1 MLKASPVIQVKIVE
15 EKERKEVAVMW
26 NSLKKIFS
34 KDNKSTSPNE
44 AVFECRLCQATF
56 NINARPSEEYQLCY
70 ACFKET
76 SDYVA
81 SLIET
86 IGVLQEKANKAGQ
99 AGNSY
104 VQMHYLKEVLNRLTE
119 YKESYYDKGV
129 DFITEDINK
138 LIGEVRA
145 VHAEAAKE
153 AKESKR
159 RSVKMDVSEMEPRT
173 REEWKDLRA
182 GQKGALKSLLNLCDT
197 IDRLGYGLKDGR
209 SLANEVLQTAL
220 HFLTYIALSDGDLA
234 ELESQIIKDYLSVGR
249 AYAIDVEASK
259 KYILENPQFAEE
271 IPFFMEIT
279 KKFDE
284 ALIEAGERSEG
295 TYDTVT
301 GIGMLFGY
309 LGRHFLY
316 ESCNDIDINKSTALY
331 EYLLHLNEYL
341 EDSGCQTADLHEFQE
356 IDPEDVDRAGSSDRA
371 GADKNLEQLLQELNE
386 LIGLARVKKDLT
398 SLVNLIKVQKIRE
411 ERGFNQPAMS
421 LHLVFSGN
429 PGTGKTTVARLLA
442 EIYKALGLVSKG
454 QLIETDRSGLVAG
467 YVGQTA
473 LKTQEVISKAK
484 GGILFI
490 DEAYSLTEN
499 RGESDFGT
507 EAVDTLVKAM
517 EDHRADLV
525 VIVAGYPEPME
536 RFLDSNPGLRS
547 RFNKF
552 IVFDDYSAEEL
563 LLILQSMCKKANLR
577 LSSQAED
584 SAYSFF
590 QKQCASDTFAS
601 ARDVR
606 NFFEK
611 ALVNQAD
618 RLAQMEDLSDEM
630 LFAIEYE
637 DIKDSVC

>member
-1 MLKASPVIQVKIVE
+1 
-15 EKERKEVAVMW
+15 MW
-26 NSLKKIFS
+26 NSLKKILYG
-34 KDNKSTSPNE
+34 DNKSASPKD

-56 NINARPSEEYQLCY
+56 NINARPSEDYQLCY
-70 ACFKET
+70 ACFTEVG
-76 SDYVA
+76 DYVA
-81 SLIET
+81 SLKENIE
-86 IGVLQEKANKAGQ
+86 VLQEKANKAGQ

-104 VQMHYLKEVLNRLTE
+104 EQMNYLKKMLDWLTE

-129 DFITEDINK
+129 NIINEDINQ
-138 LIGEVRA
+138 LIEEVRE
-145 VHAEAAKE
+145 VHAEAAQE
-153 AKESKR
+153 VRESR
-159 RSVKMDVSEMEPRT
+159 RRRVKMDVSEMEPRT
-173 REEWKDLRA
+173 REEWKELHAD
-182 GQKGALKSLLNLCDT
+182 QKGALKGFLSLCDT
-197 IDRLGYGLKDGR
+197 IDRQGYGLKDGR

-220 HFLTYIALSDGDLA
+220 HFLTYIALSDGDLT

-249 AYAIDVEASK
+249 AYAIDLEASK

-271 IPFFMEIT
+271 IPFFMDTI
-279 KKFDE
+279 KKFE
-284 ALIEAGERSEG
+284 EILIEAGVHPAM
-295 TYDTVT
+295 TFDTVP
-301 GIGMLFGY
+301 GIVTFFGY
-309 LGRHFLY
+309 LGKHFLY

-341 EDSGCQTADLHEFQE
+341 EDNGCETEDLHEFQE
-356 IDPEDVDRAGSSDRA
+356 IDPEDVDINGSSDRT
-371 GADKNLEQLLQELNE
+371 GSDKNLEQLLQELNE
-386 LIGLARVKKDLT
+386 LIGLARVKKDLN

-473 LKTQEVISKAK
+473 LKTQEAISKAK

-507 EAVDTLVKAM
+507 EAIDTLVKAM

-590 QKQCASDTFAS
+590 QKQCDLDTFAN

-611 ALVNQAD
+611 ALVNQAN

-637 DIKDSVC
+637 DIEDSVC

>member
-1 MLKASPVIQVKIVE
+1 
-15 EKERKEVAVMW
+15 MW
-26 NSLKKIFS
+26 SSLKKILYG
-34 KDNKSTSPNE
+34 DNKSTSPND

-56 NINARPSEEYQLCY
+56 NIDARPSEEYQLCY
-70 ACFKET
+70 ACFKAT
-76 SDYVA
+76 SDHVA
-81 SLIET
+81 SLIEN
-86 IGVLQEKANKAGQ
+86 IGVLKEKANNAGQ

-104 VQMHYLKEVLNRLTE
+104 VQMHYLKEILDRLTE

-129 DFITEDINK
+129 DIINEDINK
-138 LIGEVRA
+138 LIGEVRE
-145 VHAEAAKE
+145 VHDEAAKE
-153 AKESKR
+153 VRESR
-159 RSVKMDVSEMEPRT
+159 RRRVKMDVSAMELWT
-173 REEWKDLRA
+173 REQWNGIRADQQRVLKDYL
-182 GQKGALKSLLNLCDT
+182 SLYDT
-197 IDRLGYGLKDGR
+197 IDRAGYGLKDGR
-209 SLANEVLQTAL
+209 SLANELFQTAV
-220 HFLTYIALSDGDLA
+220 HFLTYIALADGDLT
-234 ELESQIIKDYLSVGR
+234 EIESQIIKDYLNIGG

-259 KYILENPQFAEE
+259 KYILENPQFAEG
-271 IPFFMEIT
+271 IPSFLDIIRELDQHLSET
-279 KKFDE
+279 GTRSKKAVE
-284 ALIEAGERSEG
+284 
-295 TYDTVT
+295 TMT
-301 GIGMLFGY
+301 GIVMFFGY
-309 LGRHFLY
+309 LGKYFLY

-341 EDSGCQTADLHEFQE
+341 EDNGYETTDLHEFQE
-356 IDPEDVDRAGSSDRA
+356 IDPEDVDRTGSSN
-371 GADKNLEQLLQELNE
+371 KNLEQLLQELNE
-386 LIGLARVKKDLT
+386 LIGLARVKKDLN

-411 ERGFNQPAMS
+411 ERGFSQPAMS

-454 QLIETDRSGLVAG
+454 QLIETDRSGLVGG

-507 EAVDTLVKAM
+507 EAIDTLVKAM

-563 LLILQSMCKKANLR
+563 ILILQSMCKKANLR
-577 LSSQAED
+577 LSSQVED

-590 QKQCASDTFAS
+590 QKQCDSDTFAN

-611 ALVNQAD
+611 ALVNQAN
-618 RLAQMEDLSDEM
+618 RLAQIEDLSDEM

-637 DIKDSVC
+637 DIKDSTC

>member
-1 MLKASPVIQVKIVE
+1 
-15 EKERKEVAVMW
+15 MW
-26 NSLKKIFS
+26 NSLKKILFS
-34 KDNKSTSPNE
+34 ESILNDS
-44 AVFECRLCQATF
+44 VFECRLCQTTF
-56 NINARPSEEYQLCY
+56 NIKERPSEEYQLCR
-70 ACFKET
+70 ACFKKANDHVE
-76 SDYVA
+76 SM
-81 SLIET
+81 IESFEM
-86 IGVLQEKANKAGQ
+86 LKEKANKAGQ

-104 VQMHYLKEVLNRLTE
+104 VQMHYLKEILARLTE
-119 YKESYYDKGV
+119 YKESYYNKGV
-129 DFITEDINK
+129 NFIAEDINQ
-138 LIGEVRA
+138 LIEAARKVR
-145 VHAEAAKE
+145 AEAAKE
-153 AKESKR
+153 ARESR
-159 RSVKMDVSEMEPRT
+159 RRRVKMDVSEMEAQT
-173 REEWKDLRA
+173 GEQWKELRA
-182 GQKGALKSLLNLCDT
+182 AQTSALKSILNLYDT
-197 IDRLGYGLKDGR
+197 IDSKGYGLKDGR
-209 SLANEVLQTAL
+209 SLANEVLQTAV
-220 HFLTYIALSDGDLA
+220 HFLAYIAIADGDLT
-234 ELESQIIKDYLSVGR
+234 ELESQVIKDYLSVGR
-249 AYAIDVEASK
+249 AYAIDTEASK
-259 KYILENPQFAEE
+259 KYIIENPQFAEE
-271 IPFFMEIT
+271 IPSFMDIT

-295 TYDTVT
+295 TYDTMT
-301 GIGMLFGY
+301 GIVTLFGY

-341 EDSGCQTADLHEFQE
+341 EDNGCETEYLGEFQE
-356 IDPEDVDRAGSSDRA
+356 IDSEGVAVTGSSERT
-371 GADKNLEQLLQELNE
+371 GSDKSLEQLLQELNE
-386 LIGLARVKKDLT
+386 LIGLARVKKDLN

-411 ERGFNQPAMS
+411 ERGFSQPAMS

-499 RGESDFGT
+499 RGEADFGT
-507 EAVDTLVKAM
+507 EAIDTLVKAM
-517 EDHRADLV
+517 EDNRADLV
-525 VIVAGYPEPME
+525 IIVAGYPEPME

-552 IVFDDYSAEEL
+552 ISFDDYSAEEL
-563 LLILQSMCKKANLR
+563 LLILKSMCKKTNLS
-577 LSSQAED
+577 LSSQAEAY
-584 SAYSFF
+584 AYSFF
-590 QKQCASDTFAS
+590 QKRCDSDTFAN

-618 RLAQMEDLSDEM
+618 RLAHIEDLSDEM
-630 LFAIEYE
+630 LFAIEYD
-637 DIKDSVC
+637 DIKDMTC